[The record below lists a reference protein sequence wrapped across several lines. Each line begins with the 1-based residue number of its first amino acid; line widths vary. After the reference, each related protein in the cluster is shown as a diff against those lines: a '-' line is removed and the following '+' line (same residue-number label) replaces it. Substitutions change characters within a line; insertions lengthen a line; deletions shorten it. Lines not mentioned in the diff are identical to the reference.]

1 MHQLIRVLVPGTT
14 QDDALARAHSA
25 LDKLVGVGVDTAS
38 VYDYYGTFD
47 QSDSRYKPH
56 VANVISDG
64 SSETVD
70 ETTVAPA
77 FPLDSEEGQAL
88 LDDALKEQT
97 EEFGDTLSKFQ
108 SKVDDLSVEDV
119 MNNVDGVR
127 FHLGQLAECR
137 GPSVYIYNE
146 YGGGLVSPTA
156 VDKYVDRLHNASSG
170 TSGGDGDAAAAT
182 KEDEQMSRGWLVPA
196 DVHF

>member
-14 QDDALARAHSA
+14 QDDALVCAHSA
-25 LDKLVGVGVDTAS
+25 LNKLVGVGVDTAS

-64 SSETVD
+64 RSETVD
-70 ETTVAPA
+70 ETTVAPG
-77 FPLDSEEGQAL
+77 FPLDSDEGQAL
-88 LDDALKEQT
+88 LDDALEEQT
-97 EEFGDTLSKFQ
+97 EEFRDTLSRFQ
-108 SKVDDLSVEDV
+108 SKVEDLSVEGV

-146 YGGGLVSPTA
+146 YGGGLVSPKA
-156 VDKYVDRLHNASSG
+156 VDEYIDRLQKTSSG
-170 TSGGDGDAAAAT
+170 TAGGDGDAAAAT
-182 KEDEQMSRGWLVPA
+182 KEDEQTPRGWLVPA

>member
-14 QDDALARAHSA
+14 QDDALDRVHSA
-25 LDKLVGVGVDTAS
+25 LDKLVGVGIDTAS

-47 QSDSRYKPH
+47 QADSRYKLH
-56 VANVISDG
+56 VADIINASN
-64 SSETVD
+64 SETVD

-88 LDDALKEQT
+88 LDDALEEQT

-127 FHLGQLAECR
+127 FHLGQLVE
-137 GPSVYIYNE
+137 
-146 YGGGLVSPTA
+146 
-156 VDKYVDRLHNASSG
+156 
-170 TSGGDGDAAAAT
+170 
-182 KEDEQMSRGWLVPA
+182 
-196 DVHF
+196 

>member
-25 LDKLVGVGVDTAS
+25 LDKLVGVGVDAVG

-64 SSETVD
+64 RSETVH

-77 FPLDSEEGQAL
+77 FPLDSAEGQAL
-88 LDDALKEQT
+88 LDDALEEQT
-97 EEFGDTLSKFQ
+97 EEFRDTLSRFQ
-108 SKVDDLSVEDV
+108 SKIEDLSVEDV

-146 YGGGLVSPTA
+146 YGGGLVSPKA
-156 VDKYVDRLHNASSG
+156 VDEYIDRLQKTSSG
-170 TSGGDGDAAAAT
+170 TAGGGGDAAAAT
-182 KEDEQMSRGWLVPA
+182 KEDEQTPRGWLVPA

>member
-14 QDDALARAHSA
+14 QDDALVCAHSA

-77 FPLDSEEGQAL
+77 FPLDSDEGQAL
-88 LDDALKEQT
+88 LDDALEEQT
-97 EEFGDTLSKFQ
+97 EEFRDTLSRFQ
-108 SKVDDLSVEDV
+108 SKVEDLSVEGV

-156 VDKYVDRLHNASSG
+156 VDEYVDRLQNASSG
-170 TSGGDGDAAAAT
+170 TVGGDGDAAAAT

>member
-25 LDKLVGVGVDTAS
+25 LDKLVGVGVDAVG

-77 FPLDSEEGQAL
+77 FPLDSDEGQAL
-88 LDDALKEQT
+88 LDDALEEQT
-97 EEFGDTLSKFQ
+97 EEFRDTLSRFQ
-108 SKVDDLSVEDV
+108 SKVEDLSVEGV

-146 YGGGLVSPTA
+146 YGGGLVSPTV
-156 VDKYVDRLHNASSG
+156 VDEYADRLQNASSG
-170 TSGGDGDAAAAT
+170 TVGGDGDAAAAT
-182 KEDEQMSRGWLVPA
+182 KEDEQMSGGWLVPA